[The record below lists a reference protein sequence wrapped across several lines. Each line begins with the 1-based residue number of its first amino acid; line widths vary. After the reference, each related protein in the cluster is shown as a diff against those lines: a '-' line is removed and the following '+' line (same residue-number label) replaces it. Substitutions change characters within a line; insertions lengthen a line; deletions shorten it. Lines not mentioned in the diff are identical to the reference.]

1 MPTNR
6 VRDEL
11 YHTLS
16 LLAYKDV
23 KANDLTVKYE
33 DGKQTWKVTGKETF
47 LLNDE
52 DIGFNAGIYKITEL
66 TR

>member
-23 KANDLTVKYE
+23 KANVLTVKYE
-33 DGKQTWKVTGKETF
+33 DGNKLGK
-47 LLNDE
+47 
-52 DIGFNAGIYKITEL
+52 
-66 TR
+66 